1 MAVADASFRTVKLSM
16 SSGLMGDAVV
26 GHRQAVDDVQRR
38 VGGVDGGAAT
48 DADGRGGARHTVTGG
63 HDHARAL
70 AAEHVGR
77 GRNDALV
84 DLIGLD
90 RRDGTGEV
98 ALLDGTVTDDHDL
111 VQEVRVLG
119 KGDGAR
125 NLGRLEDLRRIADAA
140 DLDQD
145 VAVRDIEHEVAVHA
159 RGRAVRRAL
168 LHEVAV
174 HARGRAVRRALLHDG
189 GPDHGSQGVDYDS
202 FDLIPAL
209 GEYRRA
215 CQAGQQD
222 KHSN

>member
-1 MAVADASFRTVKLSM
+1 MTPL
-16 SSGLMGDAVV
+16 LIY
-26 GHRQAVDDVQRR
+26 
-38 VGGVDGGAAT
+38 
-48 DADGRGGARHTVTGG
+48 
-63 HDHARAL
+63 
-70 AAEHVGR
+70 
-77 GRNDALV
+77 DALV

-168 LHEVAV
+168 LH
-174 HARGRAVRRALLHDG
+174 DG